1 VVTGVDAWRDHER
14 LKMMNQETLNKR
26 EQVSALADGQL
37 RGEAFARVVD
47 GVGND
52 VDCRAAWHAY
62 HVVGDVL
69 RSREL
74 AMGAGDAAFV
84 SRFQARLQRDL
95 AASAA
100 DAPQLLVAPDLI
112 ASYAHS
118 TGASGQNHSDTHGAL
133 SASTRLNS
141 ANESSFR
148 WKLLAGVASLAAVV
162 AISWNALG
170 SLGGPGN
177 PGGASGAPQ
186 LAQLMQMATPPGA
199 ASGVQQLGINVANS
213 EPQSEPQVMIRDPH
227 LDALMAAHKQ
237 FGGTSALQMP
247 AGFLRNATFEGAAR

>member
-1 VVTGVDAWRDHER
+1 
-14 LKMMNQETLNKR
+14 MMNQETLNKR
-26 EQVSALADGQL
+26 EQISALADGQL
-37 RGEAFARVVD
+37 RGEAFAQAVD

-52 VDCRAAWHAY
+52 VDCSTAWHAY

-74 AMGAGDAAFV
+74 AVGADDAAFV

-100 DAPQLLVAPDLI
+100 DAPQWLLAPDLI
-112 ASYAHS
+112 ADHAHS
-118 TGASGQNHSDTHGAL
+118 TGASSQNHSNIHGAA
-133 SASTRLNS
+133 SAKTRLNS

-148 WKLLAGVASLAAVV
+148 WKLLAGVASLVAVV
-162 AISWNALG
+162 AISWNAVG
-170 SLGGPGN
+170 SLGGVDN

-186 LAQLMQMATPPGA
+186 LAQLT
-199 ASGVQQLGINVANS
+199 
-213 EPQSEPQVMIRDPH
+213 EPQVMIRDPH